1 MEHDEMQ
8 PVQSKLWKTTVIG
21 ANDQYQEAPEVIYLN
36 GVAICTLGNFSASI
50 GKAKSK
56 KTFNVSAI
64 VASAISYRRVLNYET
79 DFPEGRDRVLYID
92 TEQSK
97 AHCQRVLN
105 RILRLAGLPDGVEN
119 ERLTFLSLRKYR
131 PEDRIKIIEE
141 AIADIQ
147 GLGLVIVDGV
157 RDLLYDINNPTEST
171 EVISKVMRWTDEY
184 QFHLH
189 LVLHQNK
196 ADDNARGHIGTEVN
210 NKAETVIQVEKDKDD
225 SNISTVQ
232 SVHTRAADFEPFA
245 FRINDD
251 AMPELATDYEFK
263 KTGKVGRPPIDI
275 SAQYTTA
282 QHEAALAKVFPTPET
297 QHGYGSLVEAIREA
311 YGIGTNKAGDIRM
324 YMLNKRIIIQEG
336 RRYLLN
342 PLRHY

>member
-1 MEHDEMQ
+1 MEHNEKPSMQ
-8 PVQSKLWKTTVIG
+8 PKLWEAAVVD
-21 ANDQYQEAPEVIYLN
+21 ANDKYQEAPEVIYLN

-56 KTFNVSAI
+56 KTFNVSAL
-64 VASAISYRRVLNYET
+64 VASAISGKRVLSYET

-105 RILRLAGLPDGVEN
+105 RILRLAGLPDGAEN
-119 ERLTFLSLRKYR
+119 NRLTFLSLRKYR

-210 NKAETVIQVEKDKDD
+210 NKAETVIQVEKDKED

-263 KTGKVGRPPIDI
+263 KAGKVGRPSIDL
-275 SAQYTTA
+275 ATQYTVA
-282 QHEAALAKVFPTPET
+282 QHEAALAKIFPTSESR
-297 QHGYGSLVEAIREA
+297 HGFGSVVKAIHEA
-311 YGIGTNKAGDIRM
+311 YGVGMNKAGDIRI
-324 YMLNKRIIIQEG
+324 YLLNKRIIIQDG
-336 RRYLLN
+336 SKYLLN
-342 PLRHY
+342 PLRHF

>member
-1 MEHDEMQ
+1 MAHDEIQSVQ
-8 PVQSKLWKTTVIG
+8 PKLWETTVIG

-105 RILRLAGLPDGVEN
+105 RILRLAGLPDGAEN
-119 ERLTFLSLRKYR
+119 DRLTFLSLRKYR

-263 KTGKVGRPPIDI
+263 KTGKVGRPTIDI
-275 SAQYTTA
+275 STQYTAA
-282 QHEAALAKVFPTPET
+282 QHEAALAMVFPTSET
-297 QHGYGSLVEAIREA
+297 RHGFGSVVKAIHEA
-311 YGIGTNKAGDIRM
+311 YGVGINKAGDIRM
-324 YMLNKRIIIQEG
+324 YLLNKRIIIKDG
-336 RRYLLN
+336 SKYILN